1 MNTTQTISSQAD
13 VLALAQAQYG
23 MVPGLIRLLNEHP
36 LVAQLLIEYGT
47 ALKQAGVLATTE
59 KDLVMF
65 TVSHVNGCPYCKR
78 SHKAALLQYG
88 LGEADISAIE
98 TGDSLTNTRYNDL
111 VYATRLL
118 VEKRAKLSPA
128 EYRDLVQRGIDR
140 VQQWEIIAFI
150 ALKTITN
157 YTNSLNEVSKV
168 DAGA

>member
-1 MNTTQTISSQAD
+1 MNATQTISSQAD
-13 VLALAQAQYG
+13 VLALAQARYG
-23 MVPGLIRLLNEHP
+23 RVPGLIGLLSEHP
-36 LVAQLLIEYGT
+36 LVAQLFIEYGT
-47 ALKQAGVLATTE
+47 ALKQAGVLVTTE

-88 LGEADISAIE
+88 LSEADIIAIE

-118 VEKRAKLSPA
+118 VKKRAKLSPA
-128 EYRDLVQRGIDR
+128 EYQDLIQRGIDR
-140 VQQWEIIAFI
+140 VQQLEIIAFI

-168 DAGA
+168 AAGT